1 MASPYG
7 PWAWTDPFMRPV
19 VHDLILLLLVLTA
32 LLLAV
37 SAADV
42 SSPLPFG
49 SICFVVLVMRKGG
62 ESS

>member
-42 SSPLPFG
+42 SCFGQFYLPW
-49 SICFVVLVMRKGG
+49 SRRMARRT
-62 ESS
+62 